1 VSNTLSAAGGTLAAT
16 NEGSRIMTNYAPPQ
30 WVPMQTVHVPR
41 RGTKLSRWSVFL
53 GIQSVLLG
61 ALLPIPI
68 LAIVFGIVGLCRG
81 TDLPGRAIAGIV
93 LGWSGLTFWGGF
105 IAICIWS
112 MHVNYA

>member
-1 VSNTLSAAGGTLAAT
+1 
-16 NEGSRIMTNYAPPQ
+16 MTNYAPPQ
-30 WVPMQTVHVPR
+30 WSPVSPAPTLPGPR

-81 TDLPGRAIAGIV
+81 TDLPGRAVVGTV

-105 IAICIWS
+105 IAVCIWS
-112 MHVNYA
+112 MHVNFA

>member
-1 VSNTLSAAGGTLAAT
+1 MSNTLSAASGTLAAT

-30 WVPMQTVHVPR
+30 WVPVQTVHGPR

-81 TDLPGRAIAGIV
+81 TDLPGRAIVGIA
-93 LGWSGLTFWGGF
+93 LGWSGLIFWGGF